1 MDERQTTALKCLDE
15 LTEYASK
22 NKLPMRIMD
31 ELEDCRKQL
40 TSGNVDWNAL
50 NLTMEGL
57 LNSMEQKTLKQNTQ
71 VIDNNNEAVSVEMI
85 KEQVEKMAKRCR
97 ADNITSIADMSG
109 RKNVVI
115 KKSCEQLM
123 EISHT
128 NAHLE
133 ELKNE
138 YLYIQFFQNCKTRY
152 ERDSFEMFR
161 ELLQSVSENYN
172 HMLNHMK
179 SMFQSIDGY
188 KNGIGNEKFYYEYE
202 EQRTGIDQKVQGE
215 IQTADIGGGDIIT
228 FAQTT
233 NEKVKNIVRKLVHK
247 RKLLAWVPL
256 LVVLCFLVIGAVG
269 KLSVNKEETKQVAA
283 DADTGVDDSSL
294 MDEGK
299 EIAIDVG
306 KEIAKKEL
314 SKISMSEIINWL
326 KTGLISLGAVLIL
339 IIMIIV
345 LLYMLY
351 LKILIRWCD
360 HKISKQCG
368 EYLKTELL
376 HFEQTNEFSSKLD
389 AAMENAAE
397 EYERQYMNVLNN
409 LFHGTQYHP
418 ENAAQTNEVSEF
430 DSLRAVWNRVRN
442 M

>member
-1 MDERQTTALKCLDE
+1 MDEKRMTALKCLDE
-15 LTEYASK
+15 LTEYAAK

-40 TSGNVDWNAL
+40 SSGNVDWNAL
-50 NLTMEGL
+50 NLTMESL
-57 LNSMEQKTLKQNTQ
+57 LNSMEQKTVKQNTQ
-71 VIDNNNEAVSVEMI
+71 VGDNNNESVSVEMV

-97 ADNITSIADMSG
+97 ADNAASIADMSE

-128 NAHLE
+128 KAHLE

-138 YLYIQFFQNCKTRY
+138 HLYIQFFQNCKTRY

-161 ELLQSVSENYN
+161 ELLQSISENYN

-188 KNGIGNEKFYYEYE
+188 KIGIGSEKFYYEYE
-202 EQRTGIDQKVQGE
+202 EQRTGIDQRVRGE
-215 IQTADIGGGDIIT
+215 IQTVNIGGDEMMS
-228 FAQTT
+228 FAQRTKEHI
-233 NEKVKNIVRKLVHK
+233 NDIVKKLTHK
-247 RKLLAWVPL
+247 RKLFGWLPF
-256 LVVLCFLVIGAVG
+256 VVLLCFLAIGAVG
-269 KLSVNKEETKQVAA
+269 KMAEKQNDTKQVET
-283 DADTGVDDSSL
+283 DAESDDSFL
-294 MDEGK
+294 KDTAK
-299 EIAIDVG
+299 EISKKAI
-306 KEIAKKEL
+306 
-314 SKISMSEIINWL
+314 SEISWKAIVKWL
-326 KTGLISLGAVLIL
+326 SSALVSLGAVLIL
-339 IIMIIV
+339 IVMIII

-351 LKILIRWCD
+351 LKILKKWCN
-360 HKISKQCG
+360 HQISKQCG

-409 LFHGTQYHP
+409 LFHDTQYHP

-430 DSLRAVWNRVRN
+430 DSLRVVWNRVQN